1 MLKAFKIFEVDPS
14 GLPRALFHGMNGT
27 KLFEFGKFYTADVKT
42 VCEKKKNPYLSGIHC
57 VLSDEHMGK
66 YLKRFSVKRL
76 PKLVVIEIQVWS
88 VRPKPTKGSLAHL
101 AESMRIPLDARV
113 KFALEYL

>member
-1 MLKAFKIFEVDPS
+1 MLKAFKVFEVDPS
-14 GLPRALFHGMNGT
+14 GLPHALFFGMEGT
-27 KLFEFGKFYTADVKT
+27 KLFEFGKFYKADVKT
-42 VCEKKKNPYLSGIHC
+42 VCEKKRSPYLSGIHC
-57 VLSDEHMGK
+57 VMSEDHMRK

-88 VRPKPTKGSLAHL
+88 VRRKPTKGSLAHL

-113 KFALEYL
+113 KPALEYL